1 MFVYKLLLEFHKI
14 WDIIDKF
21 QPHFPIKKVRLFS
34 VQYPKILFSLAL
46 FPILVDALRGTFNAR
61 VRAPR
66 GCERA
71 VRMRMNFASIYMRAK
86 PTQQKLRG

>member
-34 VQYPKILFSLAL
+34 VQYPKILFSFVSSVQKKYSLC
-46 FPILVDALRGTFNAR
+46 FRHEVGRGGFEKYR
-61 VRAPR
+61 FGGKFR
-66 GCERA
+66 GVIR
-71 VRMRMNFASIYMRAK
+71 R
-86 PTQQKLRG
+86 